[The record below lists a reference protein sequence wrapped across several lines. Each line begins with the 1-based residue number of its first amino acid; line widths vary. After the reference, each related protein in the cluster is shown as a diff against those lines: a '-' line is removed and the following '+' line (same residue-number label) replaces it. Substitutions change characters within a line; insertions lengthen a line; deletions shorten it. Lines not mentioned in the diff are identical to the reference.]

1 MEDLRLLEQSTEEY
15 EFTWNRLAAVK
26 CSYGVFKPIWGK
38 TQITGL
44 R

>member
-1 MEDLRLLEQSTEEY
+1 MLEQSTEEY

-38 TQITGL
+38 LGIRAL